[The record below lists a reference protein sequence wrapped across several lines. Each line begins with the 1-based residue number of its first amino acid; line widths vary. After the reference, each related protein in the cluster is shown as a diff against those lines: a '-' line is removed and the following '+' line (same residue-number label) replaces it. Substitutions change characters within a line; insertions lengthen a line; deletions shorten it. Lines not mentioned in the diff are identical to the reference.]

1 MKKKVFCLFI
11 SVMITAAVLSAGC
24 GTVAEDFYSLDH
36 IDGDIICEYRTG
48 KNAVYA
54 DECVDTDVVF
64 DKDKFIELFHE
75 SNQYDP
81 VRLSKHKGPAGRMG
95 NHKRIRIQ
103 YPGCIQ
109 WRPAECVYLPI

>member
-48 KNAVYA
+48 KNAAYA

-81 VRLSKHKGPAGRMG
+81 VRLSKNPKACDLITKTSHTEKV
-95 NHKRIRIQ
+95 
-103 YPGCIQ
+103 C
-109 WRPAECVYLPI
+109 